1 MRSWQAF
8 FHIFLPLS
16 LPGILS
22 GSLIVFMLCLCYFVT
37 PALLDGPENMM
48 ISMLIENNI
57 VKTLNWHLAAA
68 LAVLLFIVR
77 MLLLALRFFEVYTRL
92 A

>member
-1 MRSWQAF
+1 
-8 FHIFLPLS
+8 
-16 LPGILS
+16 
-22 GSLIVFMLCLCYFVT
+22 
-37 PALLDGPENMM
+37 M